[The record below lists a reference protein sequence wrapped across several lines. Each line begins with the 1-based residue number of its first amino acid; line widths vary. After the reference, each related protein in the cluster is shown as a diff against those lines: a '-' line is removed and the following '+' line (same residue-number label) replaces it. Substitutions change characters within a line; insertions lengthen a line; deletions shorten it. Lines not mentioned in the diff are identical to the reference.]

1 MARIQVDFL
10 PCLVASDTATGHMQ
24 RVERVVICGASPVA
38 FKWLG
43 IDDCLTLNRRSS
55 GTTPTRSMDFQSVA

>member
-10 PCLVASDTATGHMQ
+10 PCPVASDLATGHME

-38 FKWLG
+38 INLLG
-43 IDDCLTLNRRSS
+43 IDDCLTLNRGSS
-55 GTTPTRSMDFQSVA
+55 GTTPTRSMDFESVA